1 MKTELTLFENHISI
15 KKIHETF
22 PNIIPENFHFKE
34 VSKDDVRKEMRDL
47 NVKKSLMYGSVPA
60 SILILSCIML
70 KNGQTYFENIAV

>member
-1 MKTELTLFENHISI
+1 MKTKLTLFENHISI

-34 VSKDDVRKEMRDL
+34 VYKDDVRKEMRNL
-47 NVKKSLMYGSVPA
+47 NFKKSLTYGSVPA